1 METTATRRR
10 PRSKPPLRGT
20 AAPREES
27 TVIQHIVLLKL
38 KPDVTG
44 EQVQAAFEAAEELP
58 DEIPGLVR
66 FSYGRDRSN
75 PSHGFDVASVVQ
87 LADEGA
93 LRAYLEHPSRLA
105 YITEHVDPL
114 TEERIELDVPSEG
127 THVPSMLTW
136 YWGSTPAA
144 MRASQG

>member
-1 METTATRRR
+1 M
-10 PRSKPPLRGT
+10 
-20 AAPREES
+20 
-27 TVIQHIVLLKL
+27 IQHIVLLKL

>member
-1 METTATRRR
+1 M
-10 PRSKPPLRGT
+10 
-20 AAPREES
+20 
-27 TVIQHIVLLKL
+27 IQHIVLLKL

-87 LADEGA
+87 LADEA
-93 LRAYLEHPSRLA
+93 LRAYLEHPTGWHTS
-105 YITEHVDPL
+105 
-114 TEERIELDVPSEG
+114 PS
-127 THVPSMLTW
+127 TSI
-136 YWGSTPAA
+136 
-144 MRASQG
+144 R